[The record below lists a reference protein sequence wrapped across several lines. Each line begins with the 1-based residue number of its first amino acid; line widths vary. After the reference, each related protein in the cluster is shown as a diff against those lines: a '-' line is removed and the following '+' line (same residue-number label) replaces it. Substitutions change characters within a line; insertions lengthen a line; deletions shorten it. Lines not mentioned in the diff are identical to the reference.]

1 MFVSRQSIDLF
12 VQCLIGEESYDEEE
26 GFWKFADGSHCSVCV
41 SSAARIAHE
50 FDGAVIGYW
59 SKANPA
65 ATIGGPLCEGHDFA
79 FIADRWIVDYW
90 AFRIAMV
97 IQKPVLD
104 LDSEQD
110 RNLAKRL
117 FGDRNAWEVLTV

>member
-1 MFVSRQSIDLF
+1 MSVSRQCIDLF
-12 VQCLIGEESYDEEE
+12 VESLIGEESYDEEE
-26 GFWKFADGSHCSVCV
+26 GVWKFTDDSHCSVCV
-41 SSAARIAHE
+41 SSAARIARE
-50 FDGAVIGYW
+50 FDGAVMGYW

-65 ATIGGPLCEGHDFA
+65 ATVGGRLCEGHDFA
-79 FIADRWIVDYW
+79 FIADRWIIDYW

-110 RNLAKRL
+110 RKLAQRL
-117 FGDRNAWEVLTV
+117 FGDRNAWEALTI